1 MDNNKVMDN
10 KIFQEV
16 NVLDILGEIG
26 SKNKALNAKVLQ
38 ELEKYIDKNNSE
50 FIQLRKFILD
60 EQNSYTRSI
69 VRLIF
74 GDIEFNNFSKR

>member
-1 MDNNKVMDN
+1 MEQDN

-16 NVLDILGEIG
+16 DILSVLKEIG
-26 SKNKALNAKVLQ
+26 SKNKVLQAKVLQ
-38 ELEKYIDKNNSE
+38 ELEKHVTDPEE
-50 FIQLRKFILD
+50 FQKLRSFILD

-74 GDIEFNNFSKR
+74 GDIEFMQFSSRR

>member
-1 MDNNKVMDN
+1 MEQEN

-16 NVLDILGEIG
+16 DILSVLKEIG
-26 SKNKALNAKVLQ
+26 NKNKILQAKVLQ
-38 ELEKYIDKNNSE
+38 KLEKHITDPQE
-50 FIQLRKFILD
+50 FQEIRSFILD

-74 GDIEFNNFSKR
+74 GDIEFMQFSSKR